1 MSIYRNALLG
11 ASLAAALAATPALA
25 GTIDDTVWHGT
36 NSGGGGTLTESAS
49 NTNPLVT
56 TPGAE
61 VASFTFHWTGT
72 LSLNPSVNTI
82 GAFFA
87 SQPGFVSSN
96 VSNFTGFQPGVT
108 SFSNLSSYDLSTG
121 GFQDTTLM
129 EFAGSTSGA
138 ISGTIT
144 HDDGIGLYQNGVL
157 VTAPSAQGPTV
168 AVPTP
173 YSLNTGN
180 FQLFYIEANDLPAV
194 LTITNFNEVRRDPVP
209 EPASL
214 ALLGVG
220 LLGLG
225 TLRRLRRGASANDRK

>member
-11 ASLAAALAATPALA
+11 ASLAVALAATPALA
-25 GTIDDTVWHGT
+25 GTIDVTVWHGA
-36 NSGGGGTLTESAS
+36 NNGGGNDPTQIAS
-49 NTNPLVT
+49 NTNPLIT
-56 TPGAE
+56 TPGDK
-61 VASFTFHWTGT
+61 VASFTFSWTGT
-72 LSLNPSVNTI
+72 LNFNPSVNTI

-96 VSNFTGFQPGVT
+96 VSNFIGFQPGVT

-121 GFQDTTLM
+121 GFHDTTLM
-129 EFAGSTSGA
+129 EFAGFTSHA

-168 AVPTP
+168 AVPTS
-173 YSLNTGN
+173 YNLSAGN
-180 FQLFYIEANDLPAV
+180 FALFYIEANDLPAV
-194 LTITNFNEVRRDPVP
+194 LNVTNFNETRRDPVP

-220 LLGLG
+220 LLSLG
-225 TLRRLRRGASANDRK
+225 FIRNIRRNPTA

>member
-11 ASLAAALAATPALA
+11 AALAAGLAATPALA
-25 GTIDDTVWHGT
+25 GTIDVTVWHGA
-36 NSGGGGTLTESAS
+36 NSGGGNDPTQSAS
-49 NTNPLVT
+49 NTNPLIT
-56 TPGAE
+56 TPGDK
-61 VASFTFHWTGT
+61 VASFTFTWTGT
-72 LSLNPSVNTI
+72 LNFNPSVNTI
-82 GAFFA
+82 GAFFT

-96 VSNFTGFQPGVT
+96 VSNFTGFQSGVT

-121 GFQDTTLM
+121 GFHDTTLM

-157 VTAPSAQGPTV
+157 VTPLSAQGPTV

-173 YSLNTGN
+173 YSLNAGN
-180 FQLFYIEANDLPAV
+180 FQLFYVEANDLPAV
-194 LTITNFNEVRRDPVP
+194 LTVTNFNETRRDPVP

-225 TLRRLRRGASANDRK
+225 FTRLRRRNV